1 MKKGYF
7 WDSMS
12 GLVSVK
18 LLAIE
23 TEPRY
28 ALKTAVCRVTARH
41 HRIYKCGEII
51 KTPLRRVVPKS
62 AVHVRCGQ
70 YRIWAHYAPTLE

>member
-1 MKKGYF
+1 MRKGYF

-28 ALKTAVCRVTARH
+28 AFKTAVCRVTARYH
-41 HRIYKCGEII
+41 HIYKCGDN
-51 KTPLRRVVPKS
+51 
-62 AVHVRCGQ
+62 AQ
-70 YRIWAHYAPTLE
+70 

>member
-23 TEPRY
+23 TEPG
-28 ALKTAVCRVTARH
+28 LKTAVCRVTDRDN
-41 HRIYKCGEII
+41 RIYKYGEII
-51 KTPLRRVVPKS
+51 KTSLRWVVPKS
-62 AVHVRCGQ
+62 AVHVNSCGQ
-70 YRIWAHYAPTLE
+70 YRIWAHDAPTLE